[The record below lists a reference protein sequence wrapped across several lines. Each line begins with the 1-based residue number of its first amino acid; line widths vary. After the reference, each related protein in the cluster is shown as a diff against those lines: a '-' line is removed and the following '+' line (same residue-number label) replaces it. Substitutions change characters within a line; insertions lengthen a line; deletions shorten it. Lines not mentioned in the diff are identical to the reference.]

1 MNASGET
8 ADKHVTDTHMFER
21 DPNVH
26 ILVLAHGV
34 DVFPEGTFE

>member
-1 MNASGET
+1 MNASDET
-8 ADKHVTDTHMFER
+8 ANKYETNTHMFER